1 MHICLLPPE
10 ILLHIFAIYQ
20 EDYGPLSSRATL
32 ASLART
38 CKIFKEPALDILWKD
53 IDGLEPLISCLVACL
68 PKGISDKNTRGTLTI
83 KRPLLNR
90 EWSLIN
96 RYTQRIHSLRVFA
109 TQLDTIDNRVVQAL
123 ISAPSPLLPN
133 LHDLSWRDDRECFIP
148 LLRTL
153 LSPTITLL
161 KLDSSFSSLPSFAK
175 AALLASL
182 GARCPCIRELECFY
196 DGVDSEEITDA
207 ICEALCGLKELLRLE
222 TDVFN
227 TRILPHLAFLPSL
240 EYLHFVLSVY
250 DADEPQPNCVST
262 FSSHFDQ
269 VRFTIPTPF
278 VLSQCLNNVHFL
290 SCRSV
295 TVGVDYDDT
304 PYNPL
309 DATDLISS
317 FSKCFSPALEKIH
330 FEFEFPFSSIVEED
344 ILADPIFA
352 LHFDAIAPLLS
363 FSHLTDLDLDWIC
376 ASAVDDASLK
386 TMAQSWPHLENFSFG
401 SSARW
406 LVPPSLT
413 FVGFVHL
420 IHHCRHLHS
429 IALPFCA
436 CPVDANS
443 EPFSETIPNEKIT
456 TLFVGV
462 SPIVDPISVAC
473 QLHTLLPKLTSV
485 EFLDFDAEFFVPPP
499 FEHFEGEWR
508 RVNDFLKVL
517 FTVAKMKRNTGQAPL
532 AHVADL
538 TDPGHNAH

>member
-1 MHICLLPPE
+1 MHVCLLPPE

-38 CKIFKEPALDILWKD
+38 CKTFKEPALDILWKD
-53 IDGLEPLISCLVACL
+53 IDGLEPLISCLIACL
-68 PKGISDKNTRGTLTI
+68 PEGVSDKNTGGMLTI
-83 KRPLLNR
+83 KRPLLNG
-90 EWSLIN
+90 EWRLIN
-96 RYTQRIHSLRVFA
+96 RYTQRIHSLRVFTA
-109 TQLDTIDNRVVQAL
+109 QLDTIDDRVVQAL
-123 ISAPSPLLPN
+123 ISAPSLLLPN
-133 LHDLSWRDDRECFIP
+133 LRGLSWHDDRECFVP

-153 LSPTITLL
+153 LSPTITWL
-161 KLDSSFSSLPSFAK
+161 KLDGGSSSHPSFAK

-182 GARCPCIRELECFY
+182 GVRCPCIRDLECFY

-207 ICEALCGLKELLRLE
+207 ICEALCSLKELLRLE

-227 TRILPHLAFLPSL
+227 TRALPHLAFLPSL
-240 EYLHFVLSVY
+240 EYLHFVLSIY
-250 DADEPQPNCVST
+250 DVSESQPNRIST

-278 VLSQCLNNVHFL
+278 VLSQCLNNVRFL

-295 TVGVDYDDT
+295 TVCVDYDDT
-304 PYNPL
+304 PYDPL

-317 FSKCFSPALEKIH
+317 FSRCFSPALENVY
-330 FEFEFPFSSIVEED
+330 FEFDFPFGNIVEED

-352 LHFDAIAPLLS
+352 LRFDAITPLLS
-363 FSHLTDLDLDWIC
+363 FSHLTNLDLDWIC
-376 ASAVDDASLK
+376 PSAIDDASLK
-386 TMAQSWPHLENFSFG
+386 TMAQSWPHLENFFFG

-413 FVGFVHL
+413 FVGLVHL
-420 IHHCRHLHS
+420 IHHCRRLRS

-436 CPVDANS
+436 CPVDVNS
-443 EPFSETIPNEKIT
+443 EPFSETIPNEMIT
-456 TLFVGV
+456 KLFVGV
-462 SPIVDPISVAC
+462 SPIIDPIFVAC

-485 EFLDFDAEFFVPPP
+485 GLLASDAEFLVPPP
-499 FEHFEGEWR
+499 FEHFEDEWK

-517 FTVAKMKRNTGQAPL
+517 FTNAKMKRNTGQAPL

-538 TDPGHNAH
+538 TDPGHSAH